1 MLACD
6 GRPAGA
12 FDPSRGDPPVG
23 AGVAAAA
30 AAELTSLGPSRLGEK
45 N

>member
-6 GRPAGA
+6 GRPVGA
-12 FDPSRGDPPVG
+12 FDLSRGDPPVG

-30 AAELTSLGPSRLGEK
+30 ELTSLGPSRLEEK

>member
-6 GRPAGA
+6 GRPVGA
-12 FDPSRGDPPVG
+12 FDLSRGDPPVG

-30 AAELTSLGPSRLGEK
+30 AELTSLGPSRLEE
-45 N
+45 NN